1 MDRRAEPPATWRDV
15 LSGTLAREGAE
26 MSATES
32 LRRAHDDAESLAT
45 LVPGY
50 EYAAALAG
58 RDRVDE
64 VIADPPTRR
73 WSPP

>member
-1 MDRRAEPPATWRDV
+1 
-15 LSGTLAREGAE
+15 

-45 LVPGY
+45 LVLGY

>member
-1 MDRRAEPPATWRDV
+1 MDRRAEPPSTWRDV
-15 LSGTLAREGAE
+15 QSGTLAREGAE

-58 RDRVDE
+58 RDRVE